1 MHPADSSRAPQ
12 PAAVALAALSHFCDH
27 RRPRL
32 WIKGL
37 HAMSARHWMI
47 GCLIGLAG
55 MGSAMATD
63 MDARDITAGSHG
75 ATDSSARDAGSTSGG
90 DALGLSRDCP
100 SSRHSSDNDT
110 SDASDTDS
118 HNSGSAAGG
127 SEHGGRIS
135 APTSARP
142 ATLGWQ
148 SLLPGSIQ

>member
-1 MHPADSSRAPQ
+1 
-12 PAAVALAALSHFCDH
+12 
-27 RRPRL
+27 L

-55 MGSAMATD
+55 IGSAVAAD
-63 MDARDITAGSHG
+63 MDAHDITAGSRSAVDSGSRDTASSSGGDVLGLNRDCPTSRHG
-75 ATDSSARDAGSTSGG
+75 NDTDSSDS
-90 DALGLSRDCP
+90 
-100 SSRHSSDNDT
+100 
-110 SDASDTDS
+110 DS
-118 HNSGSAAGG
+118 HGGG

-135 APTSARP
+135 APTGARP

>member
-1 MHPADSSRAPQ
+1 
-12 PAAVALAALSHFCDH
+12 
-27 RRPRL
+27 
-32 WIKGL
+32 
-37 HAMSARHWMI
+37 MSARHWMI

-63 MDARDITAGSHG
+63 MDARDITAGSHS
-75 ATDSSARDAGSTSGG
+75 ATDSNARDTGGTSGG
-90 DALGLSRDCP
+90 DALGLNRDCP
-100 SSRHSSDNDT
+100 SSRHGSDNDT
-110 SDASDTDS
+110 SDADS
-118 HNSGSAAGG
+118 HGSGAGGG

>member
-1 MHPADSSRAPQ
+1 
-12 PAAVALAALSHFCDH
+12 
-27 RRPRL
+27 
-32 WIKGL
+32 
-37 HAMSARHWMI
+37 MSARHWMI

-75 ATDSSARDAGSTSGG
+75 AADSSARDAGSSSNG
-90 DALGLSRDCP
+90 DALGLNRDCP
-100 SSRHSSDNDT
+100 SSRHGSDNDT
-110 SDASDTDS
+110 SDTDS
-118 HNSGSAAGG
+118 RSNGGTAGG

>member
-1 MHPADSSRAPQ
+1 
-12 PAAVALAALSHFCDH
+12 
-27 RRPRL
+27 
-32 WIKGL
+32 
-37 HAMSARHWMI
+37 MSARHWMI

-63 MDARDITAGSHG
+63 TAAHDITTSSHSAVDSSSREAGS
-75 ATDSSARDAGSTSGG
+75 SSGG
-90 DALGLSRDCP
+90 DVMGLNRDCP
-100 SSRHSSDNDT
+100 SSRRSSDADG
-110 SDASDTDS
+110 SDSDSRSD
-118 HNSGSAAGG
+118 GAAGG

>member
-1 MHPADSSRAPQ
+1 
-12 PAAVALAALSHFCDH
+12 
-27 RRPRL
+27 L

-55 MGSAMATD
+55 IGSAMATD
-63 MDARDITAGSHG
+63 MDTRDITAGSHG
-75 ATDSSARDAGSTSGG
+75 AADSSAHDAGSTSGG
-90 DALGLSRDCP
+90 DALGLNRDCP

-110 SDASDTDS
+110 NDVSDSRS
-118 HNSGSAAGG
+118 SGGAAGG

-142 ATLGWQ
+142 AALGWQ

>member
-1 MHPADSSRAPQ
+1 
-12 PAAVALAALSHFCDH
+12 
-27 RRPRL
+27 L

-75 ATDSSARDAGSTSGG
+75 AADSNARDAGSTSGG
-90 DALGLSRDCP
+90 DALGLNRDCP
-100 SSRHSSDNDT
+100 SSSRHGIDT

-118 HNSGSAAGG
+118 RGSGGAAGG

>member
-1 MHPADSSRAPQ
+1 
-12 PAAVALAALSHFCDH
+12 
-27 RRPRL
+27 
-32 WIKGL
+32 
-37 HAMSARHWMI
+37 MSARHWMI

-63 MDARDITAGSHG
+63 MDTRDITAGSHG
-75 ATDSSARDAGSTSGG
+75 AADSNARDAGSTSGG
-90 DALGLSRDCP
+90 DALGLNRDCP
-100 SSRHSSDNDT
+100 SSRHGSDTSDA

-118 HNSGSAAGG
+118 RGSGGAAGG